1 MSFDLLHRGGRDLRR
16 EPIEVR
22 KATPAKLLREAKS
35 GIELSEHLQGGGPNC
50 VAKPKRIGVGRRAL
64 RLIGAQVWRCRRN
77 HRCGRSGLYPRYPQ
91 RPGACVLVVSAD

>member
-22 KATPAKLLREAKS
+22 KATPAKLLRGAKS

-64 RLIGAQVWRCRRN
+64 RLIGA
-77 HRCGRSGLYPRYPQ
+77 RCG
-91 RPGACVLVVSAD
+91 GAAGITGAADPVFTLVTRNGRAHACW